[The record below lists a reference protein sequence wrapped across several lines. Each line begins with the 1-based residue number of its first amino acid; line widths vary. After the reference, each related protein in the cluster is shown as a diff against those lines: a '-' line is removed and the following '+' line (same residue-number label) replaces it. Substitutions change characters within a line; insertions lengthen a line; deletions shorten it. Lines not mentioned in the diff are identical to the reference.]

1 MKELETMLRASVD
14 LMSKDKEI
22 EALKVAL
29 SKSRAA
35 LALKEA
41 QINTLQCQLQRAA
54 VPFGKRSLLT
64 APCER

>member
-1 MKELETMLRASVD
+1 MSELETMIRASVT
-14 LMSKDKEI
+14 LIAKDKEI
-22 EALKVAL
+22 EALKTAL

-54 VPFGKRSLLT
+54 VPFGKRSNLT
-64 APCER
+64 VPCER